1 MVIFSDCFVIWKG
14 FISLLIINNKDGDDD
29 IVLENLKM

>member
-14 FISLLIINNKDGDDD
+14 LISLLIINNKDGDNY
-29 IVLENLKM
+29 IVLKKI